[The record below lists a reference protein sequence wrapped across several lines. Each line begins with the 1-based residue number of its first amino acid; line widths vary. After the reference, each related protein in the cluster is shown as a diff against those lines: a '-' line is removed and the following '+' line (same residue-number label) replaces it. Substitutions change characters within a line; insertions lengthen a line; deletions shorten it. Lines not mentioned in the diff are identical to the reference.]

1 MDLGSIKIEKKSVKK
16 YLFEIVFLQQ
26 LMDISIRF
34 GKYNANKKEMIKDG
48 KRVLD
53 LKENFWNSE
62 DLNEYLEN
70 KEIKDWSRTNEIWI
84 KTNWYNDASAS
95 VIQLLTIKLLTTDI
109 FTLKLANIFEND
121 TEFKDIYDFV
131 RFKICS
137 KNKELEK
144 WINRKIIKRVIMPGI
159 YGQRIPK
166 MIDECEKILKN
177 NSEWV
182 DLDKNFKKDTI
193 LDINKKC
200 WEVLKELDLDI
211 LEYLNLTKKLA
222 KLNKIHYWKSMLDM
236 PIIIGKSTKL
246 DRKKIIKKL
255 IKEKDN
261 KKKVEKL
268 KEKLNKDDANYLRK
282 NIRLGSNIYNKRY
295 IKIRIKIKSK
305 ILDIKALERSL
316 CPSSIHSEDASILI
330 KVIKECSDLN
340 IGIVPIHDSVGS
352 KIFFSSIIKCIYKK
366 KFIEYIDYV
375 LSEKEF
381 PINDIVLKEIDKKFE
396 NERRNKLI
404 KFLEIK
410 KKIIEQI
417 KKSNNLF
424 N

>member
-1 MDLGSIKIEKKSVKK
+1 
-16 YLFEIVFLQQ
+16 
-26 LMDISIRF
+26 
-34 GKYNANKKEMIKDG
+34 
-48 KRVLD
+48 
-53 LKENFWNSE
+53 
-62 DLNEYLEN
+62 
-70 KEIKDWSRTNEIWI
+70 
-84 KTNWYNDASAS
+84 
-95 VIQLLTIKLLTTDI
+95 
-109 FTLKLANIFEND
+109 
-121 TEFKDIYDFV
+121 
-131 RFKICS
+131 
-137 KNKELEK
+137 
-144 WINRKIIKRVIMPGI
+144 
-159 YGQRIPK
+159 
-166 MIDECEKILKN
+166 
-177 NSEWV
+177 
-182 DLDKNFKKDTI
+182 
-193 LDINKKC
+193 
-200 WEVLKELDLDI
+200 
-211 LEYLNLTKKLA
+211 
-222 KLNKIHYWKSMLDM
+222 MLDM

-261 KKKVEKL
+261 KKKIEKL
-268 KEKLNKDDANYLRK
+268 KEKLNTDDANYLRK
-282 NIRLGSNIYNKRY
+282 NIRLGSNIYNKKY

-381 PINDIVLKEIDKKFE
+381 PINDIILKEINKKFE
-396 NERRNKLI
+396 NERKNKLN

-410 KKIIEQI
+410 EKIIEQI